1 MHATPLDAGR
11 ELLELFEEGRETLE
25 LLEGALLMLLQGAFE
40 GGQGD
45 VGSLQVAG
53 GVEQRAVGG
62 GQGTF
67 GEGQGGVE
75 KARGVKAAMV
85 SKVSKKE

>member
-25 LLEGALLMLLQGAFE
+25 LLEGALLLLLQGAFE

-53 GVEQRAVGG
+53 GVCS
-62 GQGTF
+62 
-67 GEGQGGVE
+67 
-75 KARGVKAAMV
+75 AATSACIFNMHLCNFERH
-85 SKVSKKE
+85 S

>member
-25 LLEGALLMLLQGAFE
+25 LLEGALLLLLQGAFE

-45 VGSLQVAG
+45 
-53 GVEQRAVGG
+53 
-62 GQGTF
+62 
-67 GEGQGGVE
+67 VE

-85 SKVSKKE
+85 SKVE